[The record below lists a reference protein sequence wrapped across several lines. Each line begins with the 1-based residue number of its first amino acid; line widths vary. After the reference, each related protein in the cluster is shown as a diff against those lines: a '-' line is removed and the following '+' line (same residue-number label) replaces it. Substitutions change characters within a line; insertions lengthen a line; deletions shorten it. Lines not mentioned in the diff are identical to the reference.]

1 MAPLQLAKGHHRGR
15 SSTSNFQVEGIPLK
29 DVPSVQNCTE
39 A

>member
-15 SSTSNFQVEGIPLK
+15 RSTSNFQVEGIPLK
-29 DVPSVQNCTE
+29 EVLSVQNCTE